1 MSLINST
8 ASSRLW
14 FCPIKGLDPTRPPIV
29 LLCFGSLIQVYISSQ
44 CLTPYVY
51 DSTKELAWGISQGK
65 SWQCALSLRR
75 RMREE
80 NKVSCETEAGEW
92 TIPFAWHLN
101 PKLDSPFYYISKA
114 KIFCSVWTYV
124 GIAKWRFKSEKVPQH
139 QPFAQLL
146 LEIAPNH
153 LNTSSKYKYWPRA
166 FPGFV

>member
-8 ASSRLW
+8 AQSRLW

-65 SWQCALSLRR
+65 SWQCALSLKR

-80 NKVSCETEAGEW
+80 NKVSCETESRRMD
-92 TIPFAWHLN
+92 
-101 PKLDSPFYYISKA
+101 DSFCLTFKSQIGFSCISKV
-114 KIFCSVWTYV
+114 KMFFSVWTYV
-124 GIAKWRFKSEKVPQH
+124 GIAKWRFESEKVPKH

-146 LEIAPNH
+146 LEMAPNH
-153 LNTSSKYKYWPRA
+153 LDMSNEYKY
-166 FPGFV
+166 